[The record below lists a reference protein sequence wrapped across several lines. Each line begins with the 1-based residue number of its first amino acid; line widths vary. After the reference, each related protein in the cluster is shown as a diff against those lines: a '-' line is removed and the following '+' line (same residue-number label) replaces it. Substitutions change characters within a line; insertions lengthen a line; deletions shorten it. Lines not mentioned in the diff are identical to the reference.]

1 MRGYRIPEI
10 EKIRIKKNVKKI
22 VVQIY
27 FYKNYHIIESVE
39 RKSFELNFLP
49 TFLGN
54 MTKTL
59 HYNTF
64 KMTEKLV

>member
-1 MRGYRIPEI
+1 M
-10 EKIRIKKNVKKI
+10 KKI
-22 VVQIY
+22 VAQIY
-27 FYKNYHIIESVE
+27 FYKKYHIIESVE
-39 RKSFELNFLP
+39 RKSFELNFPP